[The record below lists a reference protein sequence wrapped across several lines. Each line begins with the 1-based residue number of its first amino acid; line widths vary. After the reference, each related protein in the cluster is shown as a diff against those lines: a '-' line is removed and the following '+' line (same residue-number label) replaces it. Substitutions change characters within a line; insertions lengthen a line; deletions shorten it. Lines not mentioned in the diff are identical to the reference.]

1 MSDLPDLRPGQRA
14 AASEELAALVALPLR
29 DYAPR
34 AQIRRP
40 LTDVPRAAVP
50 AIDVH
55 NHVGRWLSEDGTWLA
70 PDVTELLDLMDELNV
85 EALVNLDG
93 RWGRE
98 LDENLARYD
107 AAYPGRFATF
117 AHLDW
122 TLLAGDRP
130 TEALIASLEASAA
143 AGARGLKV
151 WKDLGLQVV
160 DGDGRRVLP
169 DDERLTEAFVAAGEL
184 GLPILVHT
192 ADPVAFFEP
201 LDRHNERLEE
211 LAEMPAWWFG
221 GPEHP
226 TFDRL
231 MAALESMV
239 ASAPG
244 TTFIG
249 AHVGCAAED
258 LDWVRRMMDEHGNF
272 HVDLGGRLAEIG
284 RQPRRFRQLV
294 LDHPDRVL
302 FGTDSFPPDR
312 DAYLTYFQF
321 LETTDECFPYERSS
335 PTPPSGRWDICAADL
350 PPDALTAVYRDNA
363 RRLIRF

>member
-1 MSDLPDLRPGQRA
+1 MTMSEPLVLRQARIFTLGAEPALDLTIAHGRVRAPGVRD
-14 AASEELAALVALPLR
+14 ALPVDLGGR
-29 DYAPR
+29 TVLPGLVNA
-34 AQIRRP
+34 
-40 LTDVPRAAVP
+40 LDV
-50 AIDVH
+50 
-55 NHVGRWLSEDGTWLA
+55 
-70 PDVTELLDLMDELNV
+70 LDLSVFPPLGE
-85 EALVNLDG
+85 
-93 RWGRE
+93 
-98 LDENLARYD
+98 
-107 AAYPGRFATF
+107 PPFAS
-117 AHLDW
+117 LYDW
-122 TLLAGDRP
+122 TLLAGERP

-272 HVDLGGRLAEIG
+272 HVDLGGRLGELG
-284 RQPRRFRQLV
+284 RQPRRFAALV
-294 LDHPDRVL
+294 ADHPDRVL
-302 FGTDSFPPDR
+302 FGTDSFPPEPEVFR
-312 DAYLTYFQF
+312 AYYQF
-321 LETTDECFPYERSS
+321 LESADEPNHFATIERWTTRAASDAHMAAPHLQAFLGLAASCVSEAPSIEAAEVAGMERV
-335 PTPPSGRWDICAADL
+335 L
-350 PPDALTAVYRDNA
+350 
-363 RRLIRF
+363 